1 HSNLACFLGGAE
13 TDEKPLSNV
22 TLLRRDHHS
31 KTQEDDEPSAIELP
45 KEVAATSVIAGVKPN
60 GSEWKWE
67 NDLIDAASA
76 ILFNDPR
83 RRFLF
88 GFTIDD
94 ADVRL
99 WYFGRGHISCSEPFN
114 LRKNDFF
121 LRFILF
127 ILFATPAELGFDP
140 TVKRRRLPALLSS
153 SFAVFIR
160 TSSRATRV
168 WIVRKVTS
176 PSDAVDTLSEACYV
190 LKDAWID
197 DDAPLQKTI
206 QQDIFANLVQ
216 AKENGDKDLQDVSE
230 DDYRQHF
237 MNIVSDWVVTF
248 GDGTRDL
255 RFKLPNTDD
264 DSDNSDNASISS
276 STENDYS
283 PRRKHVRTIFAEVCQ
298 TIFEVRDVRSMILT
312 LQGVTK

>member
-1 HSNLACFLGGAE
+1 
-13 TDEKPLSNV
+13 
-22 TLLRRDHHS
+22 
-31 KTQEDDEPSAIELP
+31 
-45 KEVAATSVIAGVKPN
+45 
-60 GSEWKWE
+60 
-67 NDLIDAASA
+67 
-76 ILFNDPR
+76 
-83 RRFLF
+83 
-88 GFTIDD
+88 
-94 ADVRL
+94 
-99 WYFGRGHISCSEPFN
+99 
-114 LRKNDFF
+114 
-121 LRFILF
+121 
-127 ILFATPAELGFDP
+127 
-140 TVKRRRLPALLSS
+140 
-153 SFAVFIR
+153 

-168 WIVRKVTS
+168 WIVRRVTGA
-176 PSDAVDTLSEACYV
+176 SDSTDTLSEACYV

-206 QQDIFANLVQ
+206 QQEIFANFVQ

-230 DDYRQHF
+230 EDYRQHF

-312 LQGVTK
+312 LQGVTKALWYMWKAGYVHRDVSAGNCLWNGEVGKLSDLEYAKKHDTLEIHDPVTVWLYFP